1 MPLPVQSFARII
13 SLPLF
18 VRSVSGPLHREVGLI
33 GALGATLH
41 VAAWV
46 VALVLDIILLT
57 KIDGSKTTDEVHYD
71 YWLTSFVVL
80 IIGLVI
86 VVVATL
92 LHATKIMV
100 VKEGG
105 FAPFLMTAMTGGA
118 LIGIIFTYLL
128 MTNSAA
134 GLHKGLKAGT
144 DAIADGK
151 TAEEAAEKVAD
162 FAKEFRRLALWALLA
177 RVYIWQ
183 FIYNNQWY
191 ATISE
196 KLRA

>member
-1 MPLPVQSFARII
+1 MH
-13 SLPLF
+13 
-18 VRSVSGPLHREVGLI
+18 SVSGPLHKEVGLI

-41 VAAWV
+41 VAAWI
-46 VALVLDIILLT
+46 VALVLDIVIVTNL
-57 KIDGSKTTDEVHYD
+57 DGSKVTDEVHYD
-71 YWLTSFVVL
+71 YWLTSFIVL
-80 IIGLVI
+80 LVGLVI
-86 VVVATL
+86 VVVSTL
-92 LHATKIMV
+92 LHATKMVV

-105 FAPFLMTAMTGGA
+105 FPPFLMTAVTGGA
-118 LIGIIFTYLL
+118 LIGIVFAYLL

-134 GLHKGLKAGT
+134 GLHKAAKISA
-144 DAIADGK
+144 DALADGK

-162 FAKEFRRLALWALLA
+162 FVTHFRRLALWSLLA

-183 FIYNNQWY
+183 FVYNNQWY